1 MATHH
6 TPKRRRHGPSKAEL
20 IARLPQHMRPK
31 LTKDQRIDLGL
42 AHVVNLD
49 LIRTG
54 EADDALLWQYVGG
67 VLTWSRVAELLNTGG
82 DEMRAQLDLTT
93 ALVER
98 YGRTGRVLFTGP
110 EYQLAK
116 LGMQYMDDLAGIVD
130 QPNATLAADWAE
142 MRVELMAQRAAAER
156 SS

>member
-1 MATHH
+1 M
-6 TPKRRRHGPSKAEL
+6 KRRRHVPSKAEL
-20 IARLPQHMRPK
+20 LARLPRHMRPK

-54 EADDALLWQYVGG
+54 EADEALLWQYVGG
-67 VLTWSRVAELLNTGG
+67 VLTWSRVAELLESGQE
-82 DEMRAQLDLTT
+82 EMRAQFDLAS

-116 LGMQYMDDLAGIVD
+116 LGMGYMDDLAEIVD
-130 QPNATLAADWAE
+130 QPTAALAADWS
-142 MRVELMAQRAAAER
+142 ELQVSAMAAACKVAA
-156 SS
+156 